1 MIVVDQAVGLYGV
14 IAHSVSQR
22 TREIGVR
29 MALGAGSTNVR
40 TMVIRQAMMP
50 VLLGVV
56 AGIAGAVALTRALA
70 SLLYGMN
77 AVDPLTYSGVVAI
90 LVLVAA
96 FASHFPARRAS
107 QVDPI
112 LALRYE

>member
-1 MIVVDQAVGLYGV
+1 
-14 IAHSVSQR
+14 
-22 TREIGVR
+22 
-29 MALGAGSTNVR
+29 MALGAGRTNVR
-40 TMVIRQAMMP
+40 TMIVRQAMIP
-50 VLLGVV
+50 VLFGVV
-56 AGIAGAVALTRALA
+56 VGIAGAMTLTRALA

-77 AVDPLTYSGVVAI
+77 AVDPLTYLGVVVI

-96 FASHFPARRAS
+96 CGSYLPARRAS